1 MAKAKYELKD
11 GVCVCSKC
19 GKPPFPNKEKD
30 ILPSFC
36 IHCNAKMDGYNN
48 KEKEVRKMTINEY
61 IDSIEKMMLEE
72 DGYTREE
79 ATEITSTLRD
89 LFKKDETKDEQ

>member
-1 MAKAKYELKD
+1 MAKYKLKD
-11 GVCVCSKC
+11 GMCVCSNC
-19 GKPPFPNKEKD
+19 GKPPFHNKEKD

-36 IHCNAKMDGYNN
+36 IRCNAEMDGYNN

>member
-1 MAKAKYELKD
+1 
-11 GVCVCSKC
+11 
-19 GKPPFPNKEKD
+19 
-30 ILPSFC
+30 
-36 IHCNAKMDGYNN
+36 
-48 KEKEVRKMTINEY
+48 MTINEY